1 MAENIEAEISKLKGL
16 SLRELRDEWRRLLSD
31 PPPTCKSTDFTRRLL
46 ASKLQEKVFGP
57 LTPET
62 SRRLK
67 KLKKTFGRNPAR
79 AFTPTLDLKPGTI
92 LTREW
97 KGSLQRVYVMSDGF
111 DYEGERFDSLSEVAR
126 KITGTRW
133 SGPLFFGLK
142 RSGKNK

>member
-1 MAENIEAEISKLKGL
+1 MAKNIETEILKLEGL
-16 SLRELRDEWRRLLSD
+16 SLRELRDEWRRLLSG

-46 ASKLQEKVFGP
+46 ADRLQEKAFGP
-57 LTPET
+57 PAPET

-67 KLKKTFGRNPAR
+67 KLKKPFGRNPAH

-97 KGSLQRVYVMSDGF
+97 KGSPRRVQVLSDGF
-111 DYEGERFDSLSEVAR
+111 EYEGERFASLSEVAR
-126 KITGTRW
+126 KITGTHW

-142 RSGKNK
+142 RSG